1 MITIVVCPSSAEVRP
16 QNTAHIDVASYRC
29 RGGAGLSVPGMPRRR
44 ADVLLPLEERVLEVG
59 LRRAREECAEFHGFV
74 LARQLEQGQSPL
86 TAHGT
91 LYKVLDRLED
101 RGLLTSRWES
111 DEEYEGGRPRRRLYR
126 VTADAATA
134 LATSRQLNRAAGVV
148 RPGVATS

>member
-1 MITIVVCPSSAEVRP
+1 
-16 QNTAHIDVASYRC
+16 
-29 RGGAGLSVPGMPRRR
+29 MPRRR
-44 ADVLLPLEERVLEVG
+44 ADVLLPLEERVLEIG
-59 LRRAREECAEFHGFV
+59 LQQAGAGAAEIHGFA
-74 LARQLEQGQSPL
+74 LARRLEDGQRAL

-91 LYKVLDRLED
+91 LYKVLERLED

-134 LATSRQLNRAAGVV
+134 LATSRALTRPAPAL
-148 RPGVATS
+148 RPGIATP

>member
-1 MITIVVCPSSAEVRP
+1 
-16 QNTAHIDVASYRC
+16 
-29 RGGAGLSVPGMPRRR
+29 MPRRR
-44 ADVLLPLEERVLEVG
+44 GNVLLPLEERVLELG
-59 LRRAREECAEFHGFV
+59 LLRAREESAEFHGFG
-74 LARQLEQGQSPL
+74 LARQLEQGQSAL

-91 LYKVLDRLED
+91 LYKVLDRLEE
-101 RGLLTSRWES
+101 RGLLASRWES

-134 LATSRQLNRAAGVV
+134 LATSRQLTRAAGVL